1 MSAGVSCL
9 SVHPGNLLATA
20 LHRHSPLHWLAS
32 RLGRPWAKS
41 PSQAAASTV
50 MACCS
55 EEPLL
60 QVELEMKVHT
70 KDCNHKEGPY

>member
-1 MSAGVSCL
+1 MYAGVSCV

-32 RLGRPWAKS
+32 RLCSPWAKS

-55 EEPLL
+55 DQPML
-60 QVELEMKVHT
+60 QVKLEMK
-70 KDCNHKEGPY
+70 DEGPHEGL

>member
-1 MSAGVSCL
+1 MYAGVSCV

-55 EEPLL
+55 DQPLL
-60 QVELEMKVHT
+60 LGPDQVPELLTGLREI
-70 KDCNHKEGPY
+70 

>member
-1 MSAGVSCL
+1 M

-32 RLGRPWAKS
+32 TLCRPWAKS

-55 EEPLL
+55 EEPLM
-60 QVELEMKVHT
+60 QV
-70 KDCNHKEGPY
+70 